1 MDDHVRRMGRRPT
14 GIWLPECA
22 YAPGLERL
30 LDEHAVAHLML
41 DGPTLRHVRATTDE
55 AWWLGD
61 SDVAVVG
68 RDLDVTY
75 RVWSPRRG
83 YPGGRWYRD
92 FHTYHHESGFKLSR
106 VTGSAVPPPD
116 KAPYDPDGARRAV
129 ADDVDDFVATLM
141 RRFADIEAASGSPGL
156 VVAGYDT
163 ELFGHW
169 WHEGVDWLEQ
179 LVMRLSTE
187 NVTVSTLAGA
197 LDRHPPAKPV
207 YPERGSWGLG
217 KGLDVWEGPAVA
229 GMLDGQSWAQDALTR
244 EVAAA
249 RQKPGRDP
257 WLDVLAEEVLLAC
270 ASDWPFMVSHDSSP
284 HYAQSRVDAHLAAVD
299 HRLHHRSLTD
309 DDPTRRPFG
318 AVDARMCRPG

>member
-1 MDDHVRRMGRRPT
+1 
-14 GIWLPECA
+14 
-22 YAPGLERL
+22 
-30 LDEHAVAHLML
+30 ML
-41 DGPTLRHVRATTDE
+41 DGPTLRHVGATTDQ
-55 AWWLGD
+55 AWWLAD

-92 FHTYHHESGFKLSR
+92 FHTYHHDSGFKLAR
-106 VTGSAVPPPD
+106 VTGSGVPPQE
-116 KAPYDPDGARRAV
+116 KAPYDPDRARQAV
-129 ADDVDDFVATLM
+129 ADDVEDFVATLM
-141 RRFADIEAASGSPGL
+141 RRLADIETHEGSPGL

-169 WHEGVDWLEQ
+169 WHEGIDWLEQ
-179 LVMRLSTE
+179 LVMRLATE
-187 NVTVSTLAGA
+187 NVAVSTLSGA

-207 YPERGSWGLG
+207 YPERGSWGRG
-217 KGLDVWEGPAVA
+217 KALDVWEGPAVSD
-229 GMLDGQSWAQDALTR
+229 MLDGQRWAQRELTR
-244 EVAAA
+244 VVAAA
-249 RQKPGRDP
+249 EQGPGRDP

-284 HYAQSRVDAHLAAVD
+284 HYARSRLDAHLAAVD
-299 HRLHHRSLTD
+299 RRLHHPDLRD

-318 AVDARMCRPG
+318 SVDVRLSRRC